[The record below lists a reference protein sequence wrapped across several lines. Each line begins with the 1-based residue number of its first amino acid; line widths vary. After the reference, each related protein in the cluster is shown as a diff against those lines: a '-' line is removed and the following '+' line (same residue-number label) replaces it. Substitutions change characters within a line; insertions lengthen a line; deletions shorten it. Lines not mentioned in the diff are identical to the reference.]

1 MVLPLVQLR
10 LGPCGLIEVVSPFDP
25 VTQAQ
30 LRRIRPAG
38 RWLAHRS
45 CWEFP
50 LEAAAG
56 LDQALSGRFPV
67 TPELTRW
74 LGWLRQPLPPL
85 PPHRQLVRAAAL
97 EEQLADGRQ
106 PMAHQRHAAR
116 WLLAR
121 RGAVLADAMGLGK
134 TLSALLA
141 ARALVRCGDCRVVV
155 VAPAGL
161 SAHWH
166 QEALA
171 LQLQLDLHSW
181 ARLPPELP
189 EAGCVLIVDE
199 AHFAQSALAT
209 RSQALLRLARH
220 PRMRAIWLLTGT
232 PMKNGRPSQLL
243 PLLAAIGHPL
253 AVDRRTFEER
263 YCQGHWRERAGRR
276 IWDASGASHLEEL
289 QRLVRPLLLHRT
301 KGQCLDLPPKQ
312 RRFHPV
318 ALAPA
323 AAAEFQ
329 RLLDGY
335 VLDFRHRA
343 ARGMVRRDAEALA
356 VLTALRRIGSQR
368 KLPAAVALLRSLLA
382 AEEPVVVF
390 TAFVATAQALHHQ
403 FGADDEAVLLTGAVP
418 VRRRQALVDEF
429 QQGRRRLLIATF
441 GTGGLGFTLHR
452 ARHVVLIERPWTPGD
467 AEQAEDRCHRI
478 GMAATLTS
486 HWLQLGQAD
495 AFVDSLI
502 ADKAQ
507 RIELL
512 LHSRQRLRQQRAL
525 PALVRQL
532 LERW

>member
-1 MVLPLVQLR
+1 MR
-10 LGPCGLIEVVSPFDP
+10 LGPSGLIEVVAPFDP

-38 RWLAHRS
+38 SWLPRRR

-50 LEAAAG
+50 LEAAAV
-56 LDQALSGRFPV
+56 LEQTLAGRFPV
-67 TPELTRW
+67 TAELAQW
-74 LGWLRQPLPPL
+74 LAWLRQPLPPL
-85 PPHRQLVRAAAL
+85 PPHRQLVCAASL
-97 EEQLADGRQ
+97 EEPLADGRK

-141 ARALVRCGDCRVVV
+141 ARALVRCGDCRLVV

-161 SAHWH
+161 RAHWR

-171 LQLQLDLHSW
+171 LEMRLDLHSW
-181 ARLPPELP
+181 ARLPAELP
-189 EAGCVLIVDE
+189 AAGCVLVVDE
-199 AHFAQSALAT
+199 AHFAQSAHAA
-209 RSQALLRLARH
+209 RSLALLRLARH
-220 PRMRAIWLLTGT
+220 PRLRAIWLLTGT
-232 PMKNGRPSQLL
+232 PMKNGRPAQLL

-253 AVDRRTFEER
+253 AADRHGFEER
-263 YCQGHWRERAGRR
+263 YCQGHWRDRAGRR

-289 QRLVRPLLLHRT
+289 QRLVRPLLLHRA

-312 RRFHPV
+312 RRFQPV
-318 ALAPA
+318 LLEPA
-323 AAAEFQ
+323 AAADFER
-329 RLLDGY
+329 RLDRCVQVY
-335 VLDFRHRA
+335 RQRA
-343 ARGMVRRDAEALA
+343 ARGLVRRDAEALA
-356 VLTALRRIGSQR
+356 VLTALRRIGSQH
-368 KLPAAVALLRSLLA
+368 KLPAAQGLLRSLLA
-382 AEEPVVVF
+382 AQESVVVF
-390 TAFVATAQALHHQ
+390 TAFVATAQALHGH
-403 FGADDEAVLLTGAVP
+403 FAAHTEASLLTGAVP
-418 VRRRQALVDEF
+418 PRRRQALVDAF
-429 QQGRRRLLIATF
+429 QQGQCRLLIATF

-452 ARHVVLIERPWTPGD
+452 ARHVVLMERPWTPGD

-478 GMAATLTS
+478 GMAAMLTS

-507 RIELL
+507 RIALL
-512 LHSRQRLRQQRAL
+512 LQSQERLRQQRAL
-525 PALVRQL
+525 PELVKEL